1 MNEMRVTMLKRREN
15 LKRQRQET
23 GPNIY
28 SNPNTSIND
37 GEPSKK
43 MPRIF
48 NTPQDNAGRP
58 PVPRKPSRW
67 EQNQEDGDYSKRR
80 FDEANQES
88 GTNDASQSNK
98 DRRQGD
104 WDCMRCNKLQFAFRH
119 ECKFC
124 NLSKS
129 ESERWRRE
137 GNQEFGH
144 SKSAERL
151 NHNSNDREGSSS
163 KSLFQTRQDL
173 ERSSGSTLI
182 SICYTIFVHYLI

>member
-23 GPNIY
+23 GQNKY
-28 SNPNTSIND
+28 SNPSTSIND

-43 MPRIF
+43 MPRLF

-67 EQNQEDGDYSKRR
+67 EQNQEDGDNIKKR
-80 FDEANQES
+80 FDEAKQES
-88 GTNDASQSNK
+88 VTNDASHSNK

-104 WDCMRCNKLQFAFRH
+104 WDCMRCKKVQFAFRH

-124 NLSKS
+124 NLSKT
-129 ESERWRRE
+129 ESENWKRE
-137 GNQEFGH
+137 GLKREAFLNQN
-144 SKSAERL
+144 R
-151 NHNSNDREGSSS
+151 NDPKDSSS

-173 ERSSGSTLI
+173 ERSSGT
-182 SICYTIFVHYLI
+182 